1 MQQND
6 VFDSKGLQNTE
17 VYDILNIVKGMV
29 INMIVIKD
37 GKQFGVKL
45 RKARAD
51 KGLKIHEM
59 AKEFGV
65 NKSSISRW
73 ESGDTTR
80 FKDETISKI
89 CVHYGLDINYLLGS
103 EDTGMVK
110 VEDFIKY
117 VPEKKIPLIGVI
129 AAGQPLYAEENIEG
143 YISYDGNDG
152 AEYFALRVKGDSM
165 NAARIEEG
173 DILIIRRQSYVEN
186 GEIAAVMVNGD
197 NATVKKF
204 HQNNSTVVLMPMS
217 RNPVHQPQVYD
228 LNETKVEVLGK
239 VVENKINF
247 N

>member
-1 MQQND
+1 M
-6 VFDSKGLQNTE
+6 
-17 VYDILNIVKGMV
+17 
-29 INMIVIKD
+29 VIKD
-37 GKQFGVKL
+37 GKQFGAKL
-45 RKARAD
+45 RKARED
-51 KGLKIHEM
+51 RKLKIHQIAE
-59 AKEFGV
+59 KLGV

-73 ESGDTTR
+73 ESGETTR
-80 FKDETISKI
+80 FKDETIARI
-89 CVHYGLDINYLLGS
+89 CTVYGLDINYLIGS
-103 EDTGMVK
+103 EDNGLVGK
-110 VEDFIKY
+110 DEFIKY

-143 YISYDGNDG
+143 YIYYDGNDG
-152 AEYFALRVKGDSM
+152 DEYFALKVKGDSM

-204 HQNNSTVVLMPMS
+204 HRENNTVVLMPMS
-217 RNPVHQPQVYD
+217 RNPEHQPQVYD
-228 LNETKVEVLGK
+228 LRETKIQILGK